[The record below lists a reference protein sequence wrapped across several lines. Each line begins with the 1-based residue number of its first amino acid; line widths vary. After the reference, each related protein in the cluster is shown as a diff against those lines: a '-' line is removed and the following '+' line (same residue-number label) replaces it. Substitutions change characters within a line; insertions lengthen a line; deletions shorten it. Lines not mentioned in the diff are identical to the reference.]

1 MSDPTNGAQSGSH
14 HSGGSTGAAER
25 PNIIQLHEVSKS
37 FEGGKVA
44 LASTSLNVRRGE
56 LLALV
61 GPNGAGKSTLLKCMA
76 GLLRPQTGS
85 IVVDG
90 RDRFRE
96 HLAIRTFTTYLPDQP
111 NIFLHFSGAEHLQL
125 IGDLYGVEK
134 GERDRRI
141 KSFASLFDL
150 TEVLEQPVA
159 TFSNGQYK
167 KLALAATF
175 LTNARIYLLDE
186 PETGGIDPP
195 ASAALSQIL
204 QALRDRHDV
213 TVVWATQVLDLAE
226 KLCDRFAIVDDG
238 RVKACGTLPELRE
251 KAGEPNAGLDR
262 IFAILTGKTKD
273 RLVSEVMESMARNA
287 EAARNKIQKKS
298 VAEAADL

>member
-1 MSDPTNGAQSGSH
+1 M
-14 HSGGSTGAAER
+14 AE
-25 PNIIQLHEVSKS
+25 PDAGDQPKNAIELYEVSKS

-44 LASTSLNVRRGE
+44 LSSTSLSVRRGE
-56 LLALV
+56 VLALV

-85 IVVDG
+85 IVVNG
-90 RDRFRE
+90 LDRFRD

-111 NIFLHFSGAEHLQL
+111 NLFLHFRGIEHLQL

-134 GERDRRI
+134 TERDKRI
-141 KSFASLFDL
+141 KSFAGLFDL
-150 TEVLEQPVA
+150 DEILDRPISNY
-159 TFSNGQYK
+159 SNGQYK

-195 ASAALSQIL
+195 ASSALAQIL

-213 TVVWATQVLDLAE
+213 TVVWATQVLDLAQ

-238 RVKACGTLPELRE
+238 EIQACGTLDELRT
-251 KAGEPNAGLDR
+251 KAKEPDANLDR
-262 IFAILTGKTKD
+262 IFAVLTGKAKD
-273 RLVSEVMESMARNA
+273 QLVSEVLKSMARSA
-287 EAARNKIQKKS
+287 E
-298 VAEAADL
+298 EAPRRIKNHSA

>member
-1 MSDPTNGAQSGSH
+1 MPETDSNGLQP
-14 HSGGSTGAAER
+14 
-25 PNIIQLHEVSKS
+25 PNAIELYEVSKN

-44 LASTSLNVRRGE
+44 LEQSSLGVRRGE

-85 IVVDG
+85 IVING
-90 RDRFRE
+90 LDRFRD

-111 NIFLHFSGAEHLQL
+111 NLFLHFRGIEHLQL

-134 GERDRRI
+134 TERDRRI
-141 KSFASLFDL
+141 KSFAGLFDL
-150 TEVLEQPVA
+150 TEILEQRIA
-159 TFSNGQYK
+159 TYSNGQYK

-195 ASAALSQIL
+195 ASSALAQIL

-213 TVVWATQVLDLAE
+213 TVVWATQVLDLAQ
-226 KLCDRFAIVDDG
+226 KLCDRFAIIDDG
-238 RVKACGTLPELRE
+238 RIQVCGTLDELRL
-251 KAGEPNAGLDR
+251 KAKEPDANLDR
-262 IFAILTGKTKD
+262 IFALLTGKAKD
-273 RLVSEVMESMARNA
+273 ELVSEVLKSMAHNA
-287 EAARNKIQKKS
+287 E
-298 VAEAADL
+298 EAPKRIKNRSA